1 MFFAGLFCFYFF
13 PKRCLGGS
21 AKIGVM
27 AQTYS
32 VRDICERYAVGEHT
46 VLAWI
51 KRGELKGIDVSRR
64 LGGKPR
70 WRITAEALAAFEQ
83 LRTPTPPM
91 PPVKRNRRRADV
103 VEFY

>member
-1 MFFAGLFCFYFF
+1 M
-13 PKRCLGGS
+13 S
-21 AKIGVM
+21 
-27 AQTYS
+27 QTYS

-46 VLAWI
+46 VLGWI
-51 KRGELKGIDVSRR
+51 KRGDISAIDVSRR

-83 LRTPTPPM
+83 LRTPSPPP